1 MASFRKYIELRPDEL
16 EAILKETPVALWPLG
31 LLEHH
36 GWHLPVGF
44 DGIKA
49 ERMCER
55 IGEKTGGVMLP
66 VMWWGGGGGHDV
78 FKWTFYQSEA
88 AYAAILTETVSKLVE
103 YGFKAIVVLAGHY
116 PWQSTLVKC
125 LPEIQAANP
134 DVLML
139 WGTEVKIC
147 EDTVSIQGDHAA
159 KEETSFG
166 LALFSEFVDMD
177 ALTPGRGAEVWI
189 GGEPPPLEKQHPKV
203 CFDPSDPLFS
213 QMGVDAREASAEHG
227 EDGVKR
233 VVDEVTRR
241 ILAHIDPEGK

>member
-16 EAILKETPVALWPLG
+16 ETISRESPVALWPLG

-66 VMWWGGGGGHDV
+66 VMWWGGRGGHDV
-78 FKWTFYQSEA
+78 FKWTFYQSEE
-88 AYAAILTETVSKLVE
+88 AYAAILMDTVKKLIE

-116 PWQSTLVKC
+116 PWQSTLVKH
-125 LPEIQAANP
+125 LPAIQEANP

-147 EDTVSIQGDHAA
+147 DDVLTLQGDHAA

-166 LALFSEFVDMD
+166 LALFPEFVDMD
-177 ALTPGRGAEVWI
+177 AMTPGRGTEVWI
-189 GGEPPPLEKQHPKV
+189 GNEPPPREKQHPKV
-203 CFDPSDPLFS
+203 CFDPNDPLFS
-213 QMGVDAREASAEHG
+213 QMGVDAREASAQHG
-227 EDGVKR
+227 EEGVNL
-233 VVDEVTRR
+233 VVEEVTRR
-241 ILAHIDPEGK
+241 ILRHLDRERG

>member
-1 MASFRKYIELRPDEL
+1 MASLRKYIELRPDEL
-16 EAILKETPVALWPLG
+16 EAILEESPVALWPLG

-44 DGIKA
+44 DGLKA

-78 FKWTFYQSEA
+78 FKWTFYQDED

-116 PWQSTLVKC
+116 PWQSTLEKR
-125 LPEIQAANP
+125 LPEIQAAHP

-147 EDTVSIQGDHAA
+147 DDVVSIQGDHAA

-189 GGEPPPLEKQHPKV
+189 GGEPPPLEKQHPAV
-203 CFDPSDPLFS
+203 CFDPNDPLFS

-227 EDGVKR
+227 EAGTKL
-233 VVDEVTRR
+233 VVDEVSKR
-241 ILAHIDPEGK
+241 ILAHLDQERT